1 MRAPNPIKAEFLS
14 AAERRAELCAIL
26 ALGLVRLHLPEK
38 GQLPDDAGEIPLHSS
53 PDQCRHA
60 TATPRRDA

>member
-1 MRAPNPIKAEFLS
+1 MT
-14 AAERRAELCAIL
+14 AAERRAELGAIL
-26 ALGLVRLHLPEK
+26 ALGLVRLRLPEK
-38 GQLPDDAGEIPLHSS
+38 GRIPDETGEIPLHSS